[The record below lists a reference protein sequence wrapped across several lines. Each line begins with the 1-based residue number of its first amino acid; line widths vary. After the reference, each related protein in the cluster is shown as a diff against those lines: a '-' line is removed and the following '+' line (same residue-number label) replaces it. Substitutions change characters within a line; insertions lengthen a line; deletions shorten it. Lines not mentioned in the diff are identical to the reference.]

1 MVEEPSAQTVR
12 SPAMHVL
19 SASGLTHG
27 YEGRTLFADLA
38 FGLSDDDRVAIV
50 GPNGS
55 GKSTLLKIVAG
66 EISPDEGEVVWRS
79 GARITHLAQSPTLV
93 PGTTALEVVRGA
105 PGAADHEAAAL
116 LDRLGIAPEQDVGAL
131 SGGQQRRVSLAR
143 VLVEPADLIILD
155 EPTNHLDADTIDW
168 LEGELGRRACGLLFV
183 THDRYLLERLTTR
196 MLDLHDTP
204 TWVDGSYGDV
214 LEARMERQASRTKS
228 EQTRQN
234 LLRKELAWLRRG
246 PKARTSKPK
255 FRVEQ
260 AQALM
265 ESAEIGEAPQLDLGT
280 GRRRLGTQVLE
291 ARGVTVQYGDHRV
304 LDAVDFDLGP
314 GDRIGVVGPNGAG
327 KTTLLRAIA
336 GQLTP
341 DAGTIRWGPTV
352 ELGMYEQ
359 QASVPPKDVNVIDT
373 VTEIAE
379 WIPLANGERLS
390 ASALAERFGFVGPL
404 QRASVT
410 RLSGG
415 ERRRLALLHMLVAAP
430 NVLVLDEPTNDLDID
445 TLQRLEDHLDGFRG
459 TLVVASHDRFVIDR
473 LTDELVAVEDGH
485 LTRHL
490 DWASYRQAHAGR
502 RAAAAPRGSV
512 SGTGRARDNRRRQE
526 ERKELRALEQRVEKL
541 TAQREALHVALARVA
556 DDYER
561 AAELDRALRILTTEL
576 DRAEEAWL
584 EATVD

>member
-1 MVEEPSAQTVR
+1 
-12 SPAMHVL
+12 MHVL
-19 SASGLTHG
+19 SASGITHG

-38 FGLSDDDRVAIV
+38 FGLSDTDRVAIV

-55 GKSTLLKIVAG
+55 GKSTLLQIVAG
-66 EISPDEGEVVWRS
+66 VVEPDAGEVVRRA
-79 GARITHLAQSPTLV
+79 GARISHLPQAPTLA
-93 PGTTALEVVRGA
+93 PGTSAIDVVQGS
-105 PGAADHEAAAL
+105 PGAAAHEAAAL
-116 LDRLGIAPEQDVGAL
+116 LDRLGIPPDADVGAL

-143 VLVEPADLIILD
+143 TLVEPADLVILD

-204 TWVDGSYGDV
+204 TWIDGSYADV
-214 LEARMERQASRTKS
+214 LEARLARQEHRSKA
-228 EQTRQN
+228 EQTRRN

-265 ESAEIGEAPQLDLGT
+265 ESTEVGEAPQLDLGT
-280 GRRRLGTQVLE
+280 GRRRLGSQVLE
-291 ARGVTVQYGDHRV
+291 AEVVTVRYGDHTV
-304 LDAVDFDLGP
+304 LDGVDLHLGP
-314 GDRIGVVGPNGAG
+314 GDRVGIVGPNGAG

-341 DAGTIRWGPTV
+341 DAGTVAWGPTV
-352 ELGMYEQ
+352 ELGAYEQ
-359 QASVPPKDVNVIDT
+359 QASVPPRDVTVLET
-373 VTEIAE
+373 VTDIAE

-390 ASALAERFGFVGPL
+390 ASALAERFGFAGPL
-404 QRASVT
+404 QRASVA

-430 NVLVLDEPTNDLDID
+430 NVLLLDEPTNDLDID

-459 TLVVASHDRFVIDR
+459 TLVVASHDRFVLDR
-473 LTDELVAVEDGH
+473 LTDELVAVEDGR
-485 LTRHL
+485 LVRYL
-490 DWASYRQAHAGR
+490 DWASYREAHAAR
-502 RAAAAPRGSV
+502 RAAAPPR
-512 SGTGRARDNRRRQE
+512 SGGTSRSAHDNRRRQAQRRE
-526 ERKELRALEQRVEKL
+526 VRALEQKVEKL
-541 TAQREALHVALARVA
+541 TEQRDALHVALAGVG

-561 AAELDRALRILTTEL
+561 AAELDRALRVLSAEL
-576 DRAEEAWL
+576 ERAEEAWL
-584 EATVD
+584 EATVE

>member
-1 MVEEPSAQTVR
+1 MTVR
-12 SPAMHVL
+12 SRAMHVL

-38 FGLSDDDRVAIV
+38 FGLSDNDRVAIV

-66 EISPDEGEVVWRS
+66 EVTPDAGEVVWRS
-79 GARITHLAQSPTLV
+79 GARVTHLAQSPTLA
-93 PGTTALEVVRGA
+93 PGTTALELVRAA

-116 LDRLGIAPEQDVGAL
+116 LDRLGISPEADIGAL

-204 TWVDGSYGDV
+204 TWIEGSYADV
-214 LEARMERQASRTKS
+214 LESRMARQSSRSKA
-228 EQTRQN
+228 EHTRQN

-255 FRVEQ
+255 FRIEQ

-265 ESAEIGEAPQLDLGT
+265 ESAEVGEAPQLDLGT

-291 ARGVTVQYGDHRV
+291 AQGGTVQYGDHRV
-304 LDAVDFDLGP
+304 LDGVDFDLGP

-336 GQLTP
+336 GQITP
-341 DAGTIRWGPTV
+341 DAGTVRWGPTV
-352 ELGMYEQ
+352 ELGLYEQ
-359 QASVPPKDVNVIDT
+359 QASVPPRDVSVIDT

-379 WIPLANGERLS
+379 WIPLATGERLS

-404 QRASVT
+404 QRASVA

-430 NVLVLDEPTNDLDID
+430 NVLILDEPTNDLDID

-473 LTDELVAVEDGH
+473 LTDELVAVEDGQ

-490 DWASYRQAHAGR
+490 DWASYRQTHAP
-502 RAAAAPRGSV
+502 RAARSPRTAAPA
-512 SGTGRARDNRRRQE
+512 SGQARDNRHRQDRRRQV
-526 ERKELRALEQRVEKL
+526 KALERRVEKL
-541 TAQREALHVALARVA
+541 TEQREALHVALAQVG

-561 AAELDRALRILTTEL
+561 AAELDRALKVLTTEL

>member
-1 MVEEPSAQTVR
+1 
-12 SPAMHVL
+12 MHVL
-19 SASGLTHG
+19 SASGVTHG

-55 GKSTLLKIVAG
+55 GKSTLLQIVAG
-66 EISPDEGEVVWRS
+66 TLTPDAGEVVRRS
-79 GARITHLAQSPTLV
+79 GARIAHLAQTPELPT
-93 PGTTALEVVRGA
+93 GARAIQIVRAA

-116 LDRLGIAPEQDVGAL
+116 LDRLGIPPDADVGTL

-143 VLVEPADLIILD
+143 VLVEPTDLLVLD

-204 TWVDGSYGDV
+204 TWVEGSYTDV
-214 LEARMERQASRTKS
+214 LEARLARQEERQKAERT
-228 EQTRQN
+228 RRN

-265 ESAEIGEAPQLDLGT
+265 ESAEVGEPPPLDLGT

-291 ARGVTVQYGDHRV
+291 AEDVTVRYGERTV
-304 LDAVDFDLGP
+304 LDGVDLHLGP

-336 GQLTP
+336 GQLQP
-341 DAGTIRWGPTV
+341 DAGTIAWGPTV
-352 ELGMYEQ
+352 ELGVYDQ
-359 QASVPPKDVNVIDT
+359 QAMVAPRDVTVIDT
-373 VTEIAE
+373 VTDVAE

-390 ASALAERFGFVGPL
+390 ASALAERFGFAGDL
-404 QRASVT
+404 QRASVA

-430 NVLVLDEPTNDLDID
+430 NVLLLDEPTNDLDID
-445 TLQRLEDHLDGFRG
+445 TLQQLEDHLDGFRG
-459 TLVVASHDRFVIDR
+459 TLVVASHDRFVLDR
-473 LTDELVAVEDGH
+473 LTDGLVAVEDGR
-485 LTRHL
+485 LVRHL
-490 DWASYRQAHAGR
+490 DWASYREAHAER
-502 RAAAAPRGSV
+502 RAAPAPRP
-512 SGTGRARDNRRRQE
+512 GRASGRADANRRRQE
-526 ERKELRALEQRVEKL
+526 RRREVRALEQRLEKL
-541 TAQREALHVALARVA
+541 GEQRDALHVALAGVG

-561 AAELDRALRILTTEL
+561 AAELDRALRVLTAEL
-576 DRAEEAWL
+576 DRVEEQWL
-584 EATVD
+584 EATVE

>member
-1 MVEEPSAQTVR
+1 
-12 SPAMHVL
+12 MHVL
-19 SASGLTHG
+19 SASGVTHG
-27 YEGRTLFADLA
+27 YEGRTLFADLS

-55 GKSTLLKIVAG
+55 GKSTLLQVVAG
-66 EISPDEGEVVWRS
+66 EIEPQGGEVVPRS
-79 GARITHLAQSPTLV
+79 GARINHLRQAPVL
-93 PGTTALEVVRGA
+93 PGGATALEIVRGA

-116 LDRLGIAPEQDVGAL
+116 LDRMGIDPDADVGAL

-143 VLVEPADLIILD
+143 VLVGPADLLILD

-168 LEGELGRRACGLLFV
+168 LEDELRRRACGLLFV
-183 THDRYLLERLTTR
+183 THDRYLLERLTNR

-204 TWVDGSYGDV
+204 TWVEGSYADV
-214 LEARMERQASRTKS
+214 LEARLGRQEHRAKA
-228 EQTRQN
+228 EHTRRN

-265 ESAEIGEAPQLDLGT
+265 ESAETGEAAQLDLGT

-291 ARGVTVQYGDHRV
+291 AEGLTVHYGDHTV
-304 LDAVDFDLGP
+304 LDAVDLHLGP

-327 KTTLLRAIA
+327 KTTLIQAIA
-336 GQLTP
+336 GQLEP
-341 DAGTIRWGPTV
+341 DAGTVAWGPTV
-352 ELGMYEQ
+352 ELGVYDQ
-359 QASVPPKDVNVIDT
+359 QARAAPRDVTVIDT
-373 VTEIAE
+373 VTDIAE

-390 ASALAERFGFVGPL
+390 ASALAERFGFAGPL
-404 QRASVT
+404 QRASVA

-430 NVLVLDEPTNDLDID
+430 NVLLLDEPTNDLDID

-459 TLVVASHDRFVIDR
+459 TLVVASHDRFVLDR
-473 LTDELVAVEDGH
+473 LTDELVAVEDGR
-485 LTRHL
+485 LVRHL
-490 DWASYRQAHAGR
+490 DWERYRQAHAQR
-502 RAAAAPRGSV
+502 RAAPSPRPGRTS
-512 SGTGRARDNRRRQE
+512 GRAEENRRRQE
-526 ERKELRALEQRVEKL
+526 ERRQVRALEQKVEKL
-541 TAQREALHVALARVA
+541 TEQRAALHVALARVG

-561 AAELDRALRILTTEL
+561 AAELDRALRVLTAEL
-576 DRAEEAWL
+576 ERAEEAWL
-584 EATVD
+584 EATVS

>member
-1 MVEEPSAQTVR
+1 
-12 SPAMHVL
+12 MHVL

-27 YEGRTLFADLA
+27 HEGRTLFADLA
-38 FGLSDDDRVAIV
+38 FGLSDDDRVAVV

-55 GKSTLLKIVAG
+55 GKSTLLRIVAG
-66 EISPDEGEVVWRS
+66 EIVPGAGEVVTRT
-79 GARITHLAQSPTLV
+79 GARIGHLAQTPTL
-93 PGTTALEVVRGA
+93 PAGTSALAVVRAA

-116 LDRLGIAPEQDVGAL
+116 LDRLGIPPDADVATL

-143 VLVEPADLIILD
+143 TLVEPADLLILD

-204 TWVDGSYGDV
+204 TWVEGSYADV
-214 LEARMERQASRTKS
+214 LEARLARQEHRAKA
-228 EQTRQN
+228 EQTRRN

-255 FRVEQ
+255 FRLEQ
-260 AQALM
+260 ARALM
-265 ESAEIGEAPQLDLGT
+265 ESTEVGEAPQLDLGT

-291 ARGVTVQYGDHRV
+291 AEDVTVRYGDQTV
-304 LDAVDFDLGP
+304 LDGVDLHLGP

-327 KTTLLRAIA
+327 KTTLLRVLA
-336 GQLTP
+336 GQHDP
-341 DAGTIRWGPTV
+341 DAGTVAWGPTV
-352 ELGMYEQ
+352 ELGVYDQ
-359 QASVPPKDVNVIDT
+359 QAMVAPRDVTVIDT
-373 VTEIAE
+373 ITAIAE
-379 WIPLANGERLS
+379 WIPLATGERLS
-390 ASALAERFGFVGPL
+390 ASALAERFGFAGPL
-404 QRASVT
+404 QRASVA

-430 NVLVLDEPTNDLDID
+430 NVLLLDEPTNDLDID

-459 TLVVASHDRFVIDR
+459 TLVVASHDRFVLDR
-473 LTDELVAVEDGH
+473 LTDELVAVEDGR
-485 LTRHL
+485 LVRYL
-490 DWASYRQAHAGR
+490 DWPAYRDAHAER
-502 RAAAAPRGSV
+502 RAAPPPRPGRSSGSA
-512 SGTGRARDNRRRQE
+512 GDNRRRQQQ
-526 ERKELRALEQRVEKL
+526 RRQVRALEQRIGKL
-541 TAQREALHVALARVA
+541 TEQRDALHVALARVG

-561 AAELDRALRILTTEL
+561 AAELDRALRVLAGEL
-576 DRAEEAWL
+576 ERAEEAWL